1 MAKPKR
7 LVSERTYES
16 LLFVALSD
24 EQKKAV
30 GEPASA
36 HVFVSMRTSAAQ
48 SLTENDRVKIQSA
61 AGTHFNEDDWQRVA
75 LARELFAIR
84 RNEETNGV
92 TAKDLEKKLTR
103 LDAAADALLDAITVK
118 NKTDE
123 IALARLRD
131 IEPPAFDF
139 DAMYPMASGFR
150 RRAHLALQ
158 AFQVIPSSPFQ
169 APWDA
174 FVRKLAE
181 IFESKGLKVPRSK
194 PDHGAPQKPSAF
206 AKFVF
211 AVNATLPDNVRPNR
225 KGTTADIKA
234 ITTALSRTA
243 SPRPSGRRARRS

>member
-84 RNEETNGV
+84 RNEETNG
-92 TAKDLEKKLTR
+92 
-103 LDAAADALLDAITVK
+103 
-118 NKTDE
+118 
-123 IALARLRD
+123 
-131 IEPPAFDF
+131 
-139 DAMYPMASGFR
+139 
-150 RRAHLALQ
+150 
-158 AFQVIPSSPFQ
+158 
-169 APWDA
+169 
-174 FVRKLAE
+174 
-181 IFESKGLKVPRSK
+181 
-194 PDHGAPQKPSAF
+194 
-206 AKFVF
+206 
-211 AVNATLPDNVRPNR
+211 
-225 KGTTADIKA
+225 
-234 ITTALSRTA
+234 
-243 SPRPSGRRARRS
+243 